1 MKKWI
6 VCSVIFGMLLMNL
19 SQAETLFSDT
29 YTRANNTDIDAVSD
43 GMSGTLSPIAY
54 VECFEGSGV
63 ATSIQIASNQLNIAY
78 GPGMANAYLNHN
90 FTDAAILTAG
100 GFSISID
107 IVSIA
112 YTTTD
117 LANRYGGFGVGM
129 TQAEA
134 AAAGDITDNDADSTT
149 MRGGGDNVA
158 VCDLFVDVALDNNL
172 RFWSNGSL
180 KQTIN
185 VGAAAGTLKVD
196 FSVPDFNAGSLVTA
210 AIYFNKVLQASQ
222 SFQWDNTGANYI
234 GLSGRTPDAGV
245 FVDNLSIETLTQ
257 IPFTILLSQ
266 TDSGTAV
273 KEGDYSDELIL
284 SVTSD
289 PLDYP
294 VTIDIIDALNPDQVI
309 LTPSQ
314 VIFTT
319 DNWQSPQIVT
329 VAAIDDN
336 DMERETHEATLNLTV
351 TADSASSYYG
361 YVLPD
366 VVVAVHDND
375 CGTWGFNPAD
385 FNLDCQVNLE
395 DFSIFVQEWIGCS
408 FPAPECQDFRP

>member
-1 MKKWI
+1 
-6 VCSVIFGMLLMNL
+6 MLLMNL

-172 RFWSNGSL
+172 RIWSNGSL

-234 GLSGRTPDAGV
+234 GLSGRTPDEIGRA
-245 FVDNLSIETLTQ
+245 SCR
-257 IPFTILLSQ
+257 
-266 TDSGTAV
+266 
-273 KEGDYSDELIL
+273 
-284 SVTSD
+284 
-289 PLDYP
+289 
-294 VTIDIIDALNPDQVI
+294 
-309 LTPSQ
+309 
-314 VIFTT
+314 
-319 DNWQSPQIVT
+319 
-329 VAAIDDN
+329 
-336 DMERETHEATLNLTV
+336 ERV
-351 TADSASSYYG
+351 
-361 YVLPD
+361 
-366 VVVAVHDND
+366 
-375 CGTWGFNPAD
+375 
-385 FNLDCQVNLE
+385 
-395 DFSIFVQEWIGCS
+395 
-408 FPAPECQDFRP
+408 